1 MVDVAAV
8 VVVDAAAVVVVVAA
22 VVVVVSGAA
31 VVAGASDVVVVSR
44 TPVWGIGPSSSSP
57 QAASASTA
65 TIADPS
71 AARRLT
77 RRLSTALEHGGRAG
91 EATKPG
97 AVVEAPEP
105 VAGRGG
111 DPDRVEA
118 QLGPDRRRIAVG
130 HVGVRN
136 PEHDH

>member
-1 MVDVAAV
+1 VVDVAAV
-8 VVVDAAAVVVVVAA
+8 VVVDAA

-31 VVAGASDVVVVSR
+31 VVAGASDVVVVWR

-71 AARRLT
+71 VARRIT

-91 EATKPG
+91 QATKPRVG
-97 AVVEAPEP
+97 LDAAEP

-111 DPDRVEA
+111 DPDPVET
-118 QLGPDRRRIAVG
+118 QLGTDRGRISVG
-130 HVGVRN
+130 HVGVRH
-136 PEHDH
+136 PEHDHRWRPV